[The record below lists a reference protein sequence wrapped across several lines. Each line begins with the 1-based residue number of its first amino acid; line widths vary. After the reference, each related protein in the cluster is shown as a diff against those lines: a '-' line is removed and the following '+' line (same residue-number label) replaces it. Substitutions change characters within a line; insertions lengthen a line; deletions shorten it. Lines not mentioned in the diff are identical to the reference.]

1 MFFQNFV
8 IFGKIF
14 LKRTPFRLNLGQI
27 FGSDLTKID
36 KQTWFIKKSGQAST
50 YFRCSFA
57 KITFMV
63 LKSQVFELKTP
74 F

>member
-36 KQTWFIKKSGQAST
+36 KQTWFIKNLVKPQLISD
-50 YFRCSFA
+50 
-57 KITFMV
+57 V
-63 LKSQVFELKTP
+63 LLQK
-74 F
+74 